1 MNLLNKSSRF
11 FAALD
16 ERVRLG
22 AVCLSALVTL
32 STPAAAALFGDDEA
46 RAAILELRQR
56 VDVLRL
62 DQEQRATAQQEQLR
76 RLIDENIQLRRSLID
91 LQTQID
97 NLRTDNARLIGRD
110 EVSAR
115 ALVDAQRQYK
125 EALAALEERVRALEP
140 ERVSVD
146 GREFL
151 AERAERRDFE
161 TGLGLFRKGDFPG
174 AQNAFAE
181 FIKRYPS
188 SGYAP
193 SAFFWL
199 GNAQYATQDYKE
211 AIENFRILLSQSQ
224 DHARAPEAV
233 LAIANCQVEL
243 KDTKGARKTLEEL
256 IKAYPKSDAAAT
268 AKQRLPRLKD
278 TAPAVSST
286 QGNTKK

>member
-1 MNLLNKSSRF
+1 MF
-11 FAALD
+11 FFKARRTLRELA
-16 ERVRLG
+16 G
-22 AVCLSALVTL
+22 AVCLSLLAWGC
-32 STPAAAALFGDDEA
+32 STSASAALFGDDEA

-56 VDVLRL
+56 VDVMRL
-62 DQEQRATAQQEQLR
+62 DNEQRANAQQEQLR
-76 RLIDENIQLRRSLID
+76 RLADENIQLRRSLID

-110 EVSAR
+110 EVSSR

-151 AERAERRDFE
+151 TERAEKRDFE
-161 TGLGLFRKGDFPG
+161 TGLGLFRKGDFSA

-181 FIKRYPS
+181 FIRRYPS

-199 GNAQYATQDYKE
+199 GNSQYATQDYKE
-211 AIENFRILLSQSQ
+211 AMENFRLLLSQSP

-243 KDTKGARKTLEEL
+243 KDTKGARKTLEDL

-278 TAPAVSST
+278 AAPAASSS
-286 QGNTKK
+286 QGGNKK

>member
-1 MNLLNKSSRF
+1 MRQLPLFMPTLLAR
-11 FAALD
+11 
-16 ERVRLG
+16 G
-22 AVCLSALVTL
+22 SALVFL
-32 STPAAAALFGDDEA
+32 LGMALGGGSPASAALFGDDEA

-56 VDVLRL
+56 VDVMRL
-62 DQEQRATAQQEQLR
+62 DYEQRATAQQEQLR
-76 RLIDENIQLRRSLID
+76 RLSEENIQLRRSLID

-110 EVSAR
+110 EMSGR
-115 ALVDAQRQYK
+115 ALVDTQKQYK
-125 EALAALEERVRALEP
+125 EAFGALEERLRALEP

-146 GREFL
+146 GREFV
-151 AERAERRDFE
+151 AERVEKRDFE
-161 TGLGLFRKGDFPG
+161 ASLGLFRKGDFAD

-199 GNAQYATQDYKE
+199 GNSQYATQNYKE
-211 AIENFRILLSQSQ
+211 AIENFRFLLSQSQ

-243 KDTKGARKTLEEL
+243 KDTKGARKTLEDL

-278 TAPAVSST
+278 AAPAVPST
-286 QGNTKK
+286 QGGAKK

>member
-1 MNLLNKSSRF
+1 MRPSRPFKS
-11 FAALD
+11 
-16 ERVRLG
+16 RLAVLKAVG
-22 AVCLSALVTL
+22 VVCLSLVWGL
-32 STPAAAALFGDDEA
+32 STPAFAAIFGDDEA

-56 VDVLRL
+56 VDVMRL
-62 DQEQRATAQQEQLR
+62 DYEQRANVQQEQLR
-76 RLIDENIQLRRSLID
+76 RLSEENIQLRRSLID

-125 EALAALEERVRALEP
+125 DALGALEERVRALEP

-151 AERAERRDFE
+151 VERAEKRDFE
-161 TGLGLFRKGDFPG
+161 TGLGLFRKGDFSG

-181 FIKRYPS
+181 FIKRYPL

-199 GNAQYATQDYKE
+199 GNSQYATQNYKE
-211 AIENFRILLSQSQ
+211 AMENFRLLLNQSP

-243 KDTKGARKTLEEL
+243 KDTKGARKTLEDL
-256 IKAYPKSDAAAT
+256 IKAYPKSDAAVT

-278 TAPAVSST
+278 TTPAVSSS
-286 QGNTKK
+286 QGGNKK

>member
-1 MNLLNKSSRF
+1 MRQLSLFMPPLLAR
-11 FAALD
+11 
-16 ERVRLG
+16 G
-22 AVCLSALVTL
+22 AVLAFLLGMALGGG
-32 STPAAAALFGDDEA
+32 SPAFAALFGDDEA

-56 VDVLRL
+56 VDVMRL
-62 DQEQRATAQQEQLR
+62 DYEQRATTQQEQLR
-76 RLIDENIQLRRSLID
+76 RLSEENIQLRRSLID

-110 EVSAR
+110 EVSGR
-115 ALVDAQRQYK
+115 ALVDAQKQYK
-125 EALAALEERVRALEP
+125 EALTALEERLRAMEP

-151 AERAERRDFE
+151 VERVEKRDFE
-161 TGLGLFRKGDFPG
+161 AGLGLFRKGDFAG

-188 SGYAP
+188 SGYGP

-199 GNAQYATQDYKE
+199 GNSQYATQNYKE
-211 AIENFRILLSQSQ
+211 AIENFRLLLSQSQ

-243 KDTKGARKTLEEL
+243 KDTKGARKTLEDL

-286 QGNTKK
+286 QGGAKK

>member
-1 MNLLNKSSRF
+1 MT
-11 FAALD
+11 
-16 ERVRLG
+16 LG
-22 AVCLSALVTL
+22 IGS
-32 STPAAAALFGDDEA
+32 PASAALFGDNEA

-56 VDVLRL
+56 VDVMRL
-62 DQEQRATAQQEQLR
+62 DYEQRATAQQEQLR
-76 RLIDENIQLRRSLID
+76 RLSEENIQLRRSLID

-110 EVSAR
+110 EVSGR
-115 ALVDAQRQYK
+115 ALVDTQKQYK
-125 EALAALEERVRALEP
+125 EALGALEERLRALEP

-146 GREFL
+146 GREFV
-151 AERAERRDFE
+151 AERVEKRDFE
-161 TGLGLFRKGDFPG
+161 ASLGLFRKGDFEG

-199 GNAQYATQDYKE
+199 GNSQYATQNYKE
-211 AIENFRILLSQSQ
+211 AIDNFRLLLSQSQ

-243 KDTKGARKTLEEL
+243 KDTKGARKTLEDL

-278 TAPAVSST
+278 AAPAVPPT
-286 QGNTKK
+286 QGGAKK